1 MQKKLLETLPFF
13 YFTGRLILENAHRR
27 RATLEM
33 QRHTSDKWK
42 QGEKYSPY
50 FSLLTGERCYRC
62 RISRQA
68 RAYLSSEG
76 ASYATEL
83 LSHNK
88 GGRMCIMHRAC
99 LNPARKR
106 ITLVRTFRGNESV
119 VGLLVARVT
128 FFPAPVLVLRA
139 CPCCSS
145 ANTDVMKCAVEKSWR
160 NATSV
165 TSHSAR

>member
-1 MQKKLLETLPFF
+1 MHTEGELPLKCSV
-13 YFTGRLILENAHRR
+13 T
-27 RATLEM
+27 
-33 QRHTSDKWK
+33 QVTS
-42 QGEKYSPY
+42 GNRVRNIRPI

-76 ASYATEL
+76 ASHATEL
-83 LSHNK
+83 LSQNA
-88 GGRMCIMHRAC
+88 GGRAMCIMHRAC

-106 ITLVRTFRGNESV
+106 ITLVRTFRRNESV
-119 VGLLVARVT
+119 AGLLVVRVT
-128 FFPAPVLVLRA
+128 FSAPVLVLRA
-139 CPCCSS
+139 SPCCLS